1 MTPKPEID
9 HSIDQSVKPE
19 SLEKVVFA
27 QSSLAA
33 RALRRL
39 RKHAPR
45 QYIKAIALD
54 WRYCDFTPFAA
65 TDGRYFFV
73 NRTGLE
79 YLAEQD
85 DPVGLIA
92 FLFLH
97 ETFHAE
103 RLHPLRL
110 SPAKYKDRQRANFAA
125 DYVTNADIHRLNVA
139 AGMVCA
145 GRYPFPLI
153 EGCLHDPQI
162 SKDYSVEE
170 LYRRLKQ
177 PELPKGKKQAA
188 GGDQDGDQENET
200 NPTDA
205 GNTDQDTGGNGSDAG
220 NGEMKSENDANNKE
234 TGGAAGDSGAGA
246 QDGDQAADTNP
257 DAGGADGGADQAGTG
272 AGGGAGV
279 NDPSLSNLPGT
290 GAPDLRQPTVKPN
303 ESLADIEQGLKKE
316 NERIRLQESL
326 RSIGD
331 GEGGF
336 DREIFDRPPVRLDWR
351 EYLAH
356 WLLARACTAWDK
368 PINVPI
374 YSATGLVSAGRDQA
388 TLDSLVIGIDT
399 SGSVND
405 DEQGEMLAS
414 IRHAVETIKFETLH
428 LLACD
433 SRIRQHNEIQA
444 CDLSAMPN
452 YVRGGGGTRFRP
464 VFDWQAENAP
474 DAPIIYLTDGHSYD
488 LKSLR
493 EPDVPVLWLSWDAP
507 VNHYPF
513 GEAVRI
519 WL

>member
-1 MTPKPEID
+1 MTLKPKEK
-9 HSIDQSVKPE
+9 HTIDQSVRPE
-19 SLEKVVFA
+19 TLTKVNFA

-39 RKHAPR
+39 RQHAPR
-45 QYIKAIALD
+45 QYIKAIAMD

-65 TDGRYFFV
+65 TDGRFMYI
-73 NRTGLE
+73 NQTGLE
-79 YLAEQD
+79 YLAGQD
-85 DPVGLIA
+85 DPCGLIA

-97 ETFHAE
+97 ETLHAE

-110 SPAKYKDRQRANFAA
+110 EPAKYKDRQRANFAA
-125 DYVTNADIHRLNVA
+125 DYVTNADIHRINVA

-153 EGCLHDPQI
+153 DGCLHDTQI

-170 LYRRLKQ
+170 LYKRLKQ
-177 PELPKGKKQAA
+177 PELPKGKQPA
-188 GGDQDGDQENET
+188 DGDQEGDQEGDT

-205 GNTDQDTGGNGSDAG
+205 GNTDQDTGGTGSDAG
-220 NGEMKSENDANNKE
+220 NGKTQGDDKTTGKD

-246 QDGDQAADTNP
+246 DDGDQGAGSDP
-257 DAGGADGGADQAGTG
+257 DAGGAAGDADQAGTG
-272 AGGGAGV
+272 AGGGSGSS
-279 NDPSLSNLPGT
+279 NPSLSDLPGS
-290 GAPDLRQPTVKPN
+290 GAPDLRQPTVNPN
-303 ESLADIEQGLKKE
+303 ETLSDIEQGLKDD

-331 GEGGF
+331 GGGGY
-336 DREIFDRPPVRLDWR
+336 DRDIFDRPPVRLDWR

-356 WLLARACTAWDK
+356 WLLARSCTAWDK

-388 TLDSLVIGIDT
+388 TLDTLVIGVDT

-414 IRHAVETIKFETLH
+414 IRHAVETVKFETLH

-433 SRIRQHNEIQA
+433 SSIRQHNEIQA
-444 CDLSAMPN
+444 CDLTAMPHFIK
-452 YVRGGGGTRFRP
+452 GGGGTRFRP
-464 VFDWQAENAP
+464 VFDWQAEHAP

-488 LKSLR
+488 ITSLKQ
-493 EPDVPVLWLSWDAP
+493 PDVPVLWLSWDAP
-507 VNHYPF
+507 VEHYPF
-513 GEAVRI
+513 GEAIRI